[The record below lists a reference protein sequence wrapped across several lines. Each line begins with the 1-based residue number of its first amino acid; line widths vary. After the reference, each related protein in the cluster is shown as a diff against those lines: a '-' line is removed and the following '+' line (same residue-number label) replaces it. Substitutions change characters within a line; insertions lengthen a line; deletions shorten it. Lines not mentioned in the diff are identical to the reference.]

1 MRRVYDILELRRD
14 SSGICTKLG
23 VWQRG
28 TKNRKLRRWR
38 GLKLY
43 VHKPAGLTICFHLGK
58 VYDADIQAAE
68 AAHAQDTGTAGPSRK
83 AVLYSQSHKAG
94 SSAVSRPVKSG
105 DKFANY
111 STASQLGLVDEDE
124 PLPTTFEIEQMLK
137 NKETKV
143 GQWESV
149 SSEPAGLSR
158 SLRTEHGADAEE
170 ETEGWKFAH
179 RGKRAVRHPYD
190 DDDFDP
196 SAILKMRKKTKQ
208 EGEVAPPPPPPV
220 VIPTSE
226 ELDGRDGALDREG
239 WSGKIELNSVV
250 ETGGKKDMVFQSGGG
265 WVKVESGA
273 GASTSTLPPTE
284 ESLMGAPS
292 MLPAEETKSDLNKA
306 GFQDVKPVV
315 PEVEGEKAPVEAGAA
330 EGASGGLFKKR
341 RPPPSS
347 RKK

>member
-1 MRRVYDILELRRD
+1 
-14 SSGICTKLG
+14 
-23 VWQRG
+23 
-28 TKNRKLRRWR
+28 
-38 GLKLY
+38 
-43 VHKPAGLTICFHLGK
+43 
-58 VYDADIQAAE
+58 
-68 AAHAQDTGTAGPSRK
+68 
-83 AVLYSQSHKAG
+83 
-94 SSAVSRPVKSG
+94 VKSG

-149 SSEPAGLSR
+149 SSEPTGLSR
-158 SLRTEHGADAEE
+158 SLRTEHGADGEE

-179 RGKRAVRHPYD
+179 RGKRAVRDPYD

-196 SAILKMRKKTKQ
+196 STILKMRKKTKQ

-220 VIPTSE
+220 VIPTTE

-239 WSGKIELNSVV
+239 WSGKIELNPVV
-250 ETGGKKDMVFQSGGG
+250 ETEGKKDMVYQSGGG
-265 WVKVESGA
+265 WVKVENGA

-292 MLPAEETKSDLNKA
+292 VSTTEETKSEMDKA
-306 GFQDVKPVV
+306 GIQDVKPVL
-315 PEVEGEKAPVEAGAA
+315 PEGEGERVASAPVEAGGA
-330 EGASGGLFKKR
+330 EAPSGGLFKKR